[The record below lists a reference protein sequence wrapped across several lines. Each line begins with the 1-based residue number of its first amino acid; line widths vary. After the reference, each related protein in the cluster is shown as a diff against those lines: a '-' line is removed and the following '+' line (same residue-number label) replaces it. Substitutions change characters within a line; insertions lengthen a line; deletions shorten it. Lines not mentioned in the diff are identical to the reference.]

1 VSPDSSPQQPAPLPS
16 EAEWRTQR
24 AADVSY
30 RLRATVEQV
39 IRQYEADRDLRRL
52 YAWWLLGVFIG
63 EVVAAITLLVLMSV
77 GILHPPTQLVAEI
90 FFGGVFAQSA
100 TLALAVTYG
109 LFRDT
114 LSALV
119 GLLPH
124 L

>member
-1 VSPDSSPQQPAPLPS
+1 VSPASSPQQPAPMPS
-16 EAEWRTQR
+16 EAEWRAQG

-30 RLRATVEQV
+30 HLRAAVEQV
-39 IRQYEADRDLRRL
+39 IRQYEADRALRRL
-52 YAWWLLGVFIG
+52 YAWWLLGVLIG
-63 EVVAAITLLVLMSV
+63 EVMAAITLLVLMST
-77 GILHPPTQLVAEI
+77 GILHPPTQWVAEV

-100 TLALAVTYG
+100 KLALAVTYG

-119 GLLPH
+119 RLLPH